1 MDMARIGNL
10 FFGIQL
16 ILGEGLFLYATPQRK
31 LFPLR
36 LSIAVVLF
44 GLACYFYPFPSA
56 YAYEIWFLII
66 RFLSIFLLTVLLA
79 LTCFDISASA
89 ALSLCGAGYAIQH
102 IAYQLSNILYQ
113 THWFTNPNWGHL
125 TAEAIVFPLI
135 YVGAFF
141 LFARSAAKTRHYDQ
155 IDYRFDLVAVAVL
168 LICVV
173 LSRWTR
179 ASTDVTVIISS
190 GLYAITC
197 CVCALVIQFYLKK
210 SLALSKEKQVIENLW
225 DKDKK
230 HYELSKE
237 NMEIL
242 NIKTHDLKHKLSL
255 FGGKLPEEEIAS
267 MKRVIDAY
275 DSHLKTGNDALDVIL
290 NEKNNNCLAKKISFS
305 FLGQG
310 PLLDFMDIMDMYS
323 LLGNALDNAIEAVDP
338 IEDPAKRVIS
348 MNLEEKGDAVFIVI
362 RNYSSKPLTLVD
374 GMPQSSKAYES
385 GYHGYGLKSMK
396 RLAQKY
402 DGDITFQQ
410 KEDVFTLTIFLNRAA
425 MGGHTEATSV

>member
-31 LFPLR
+31 RFPLR
-36 LSIAVVLF
+36 LAIAVILF
-44 GLACYFYPFPSA
+44 GLVCYFYPIPGA
-56 YAYEIWFLII
+56 YAYETWFLVI
-66 RFLSIFLLTVLLA
+66 RFLSLFLITVLLA
-79 LTCFDISASA
+79 LVCFDISASA

-113 THWFTNPNWGHL
+113 TQWFTDPNWGHL
-125 TAEAIVFPLI
+125 IAESIVFPLV
-135 YVGAFF
+135 YAGAFF
-141 LFARSAAKTRHYDQ
+141 LFAKSAAKTRHYDQ
-155 IDYRFDLVAVAVL
+155 IDYRFDLIAVVVL
-168 LICVV
+168 LICVG

-179 ASTDVTVIISS
+179 SSTDPTVIISS

-237 NMEIL
+237 NMEVI
-242 NIKTHDLKHKLSL
+242 NIKVHDLKHKLSH

-267 MKRVIDAY
+267 MKQVIDAY

-290 NEKNNNCLAKKISFS
+290 NEKNNICLAKKISFS
-305 FLGQG
+305 FLGRG
-310 PLLDFMDIMDMYS
+310 SLLDFMDIMDMYS
-323 LLGNALDNAIEAVDP
+323 LLGNALDNATEAADL
-338 IEDPAKRVIS
+338 IEDPSKRIIS
-348 MNLEEKGDAVFIVI
+348 MNMEEKGEAVFIVI
-362 RNYSSKPLTLVD
+362 RNYSSSQLNLVD
-374 GMPQSSKAYES
+374 GLPQSSKAYES
-385 GYHGYGLKSMK
+385 GYHGYGMKSMK
-396 RLAQKY
+396 RLALKY
-402 DGDITFQQ
+402 DGDIAFQQ
-410 KEDVFTLTIFLNRAA
+410 KDDVFTLTIFLNRSSAPS
-425 MGGHTEATSV
+425 GKKDV